1 MEGLWYESHSST
13 NQSEIFSLIHSINPV
28 ITLVN
33 FRDYILL
40 IIILT
45 DLTFP
50 LKKIIL
56 SWKWKWK
63 LLSHVQLFVTP
74 WTIQSRE
81 LSRPEYW
88 SGWPFP
94 SPTKGSSQPRDQIQ
108 VSYIVGR
115 FFTSWTTREDLLGY
129 CIILGYLILK
139 VKKWIIDFLDTVLG
153 KTNSH
158 PMVFF
163 MNF

>member
-1 MEGLWYESHSST
+1 MEGLWCESHSST
-13 NQSEIFSLIHSINPV
+13 NQSEISSLIHSINPV

-63 LLSHVQLFVTP
+63 LLSHVQLFVT
-74 WTIQSRE
+74 
-81 LSRPEYW
+81 
-88 SGWPFP
+88 
-94 SPTKGSSQPRDQIQ
+94 
-108 VSYIVGR
+108 
-115 FFTSWTTREDLLGY
+115 
-129 CIILGYLILK
+129 
-139 VKKWIIDFLDTVLG
+139 
-153 KTNSH
+153 H
-158 PMVFF
+158 PMDYTVQGTLQARVLEWVAFPF
-163 MNF
+163 SNQRIFPTQGSNPGLLHCRQILYQLNHKGRPTRLLYYTRLPYS